1 MTRVVIRVWAIP
13 KNLNPVT
20 VTEAPVVPVLKVA
33 RDVAADATK
42 PVAWKRRSGKKT
54 PGHPHRRVASQMT
67 KAETESE
74 TATIATAMTV
84 TVIELAIVG
93 AKTKTVTNDGTPQN
107 TKHDVRHETVEHE
120 ALKRAPLPRTDAPP
134 FVAVL

>member
-20 VTEAPVVPVLKVA
+20 VTEAPVVPVVKVA
-33 RDVAADATK
+33 RDDAADATK

-54 PGHPHRRVASQMT
+54 PGHPHRRVASQMA
-67 KAETESE
+67 KAETGSE
-74 TATIATAMTV
+74 TAITV
-84 TVIELAIVG
+84 TVTELAIVG